1 MIQQK
6 ALYIFLAKR
15 TVWFWSAGKRSC
27 FKPVSKPLNSEN
39 ILEHCRKWSASRI
52 ILFLEFP
59 WVLTHFDI
67 TITLSSE
74 ELASFAKMRLSL
86 ANKADTGERGVQVK
100 QSRNSVNAVDLFI
113 KLSKMSETAH
123 VQLKSQQKSRI
134 KGHEVIRFTLA
145 IELAPPT
152 IKQTLNLNTQK

>member
-6 ALYIFLAKR
+6 ALNIFLAKR
-15 TVWFWSAGKRSC
+15 TVWFWFEGKRSC
-27 FKPVSKPLNSEN
+27 FKPVSKPLNSEK

-52 ILFLEFP
+52 ILFFEFP

-113 KLSKMSETAH
+113 KLSKMPEAAH
-123 VQLKSQQKSRI
+123 V
-134 KGHEVIRFTLA
+134 
-145 IELAPPT
+145 
-152 IKQTLNLNTQK
+152 

>member
-15 TVWFWSAGKRSC
+15 TVWFWFAGKRNC

-39 ILEHCRKWSASRI
+39 ILEQCRKWSASRI

-74 ELASFAKMRLSL
+74 ELAAFTKMRLSL
-86 ANKADTGERGVQVK
+86 ANKADTREKEV
-100 QSRNSVNAVDLFI
+100 SR
-113 KLSKMSETAH
+113 
-123 VQLKSQQKSRI
+123 
-134 KGHEVIRFTLA
+134 
-145 IELAPPT
+145 
-152 IKQTLNLNTQK
+152 

>member
-15 TVWFWSAGKRSC
+15 TVWFWSAGKRNC

-39 ILEHCRKWSASRI
+39 ILEHCRKWSSSRI

-74 ELASFAKMRLSL
+74 ELASFSKMRVSL
-86 ANKADTGERGVQVK
+86 ANKTDTGEKVSRQNNPAT
-100 QSRNSVNAVDLFI
+100 QS
-113 KLSKMSETAH
+113 M
-123 VQLKSQQKSRI
+123 QLI
-134 KGHEVIRFTLA
+134 YL
-145 IELAPPT
+145 
-152 IKQTLNLNTQK
+152 